1 MCGRYSLSVSPE
13 TNAAWFNFHAS
24 VETIPPR
31 FNIAPTQTAPV
42 VRLDRDG
49 NLEWVSLRWGLV
61 PRWSKDL
68 ASGSKMVNARSETV
82 AEKPAFRDAFR
93 KRRCLVPATGFYEW
107 QKLDARNKQPFY
119 IYHHDGQPLVMAGLW
134 ESWKQQDEMPPI
146 ETFTI
151 LTTEANLTMQFLHN
165 RMPVFLQ
172 QEQFPDWLRCDSLDN
187 QSTQDLMRPAEESLL
202 VMHAVSRRVNS
213 PASDDP
219 LLIEP
224 FTILTTEANLTI
236 PQKYDPKPVERYR
249 QKYFF
254 E

>member
-1 MCGRYSLSVSPE
+1 MCGRYSLSISPE
-13 TNAAWFNFHAS
+13 TIAALFNFYPN

-42 VRLDRDG
+42 VRLDRDR
-49 NLEWVSLRWGLV
+49 NPELARCRWGLV

-68 ASGSKMVNARSETV
+68 ASGSKMINARSETV

-93 KRRCLVPATGFYEW
+93 KRRCLIPVSGFYEW
-107 QKLDARNKQPFY
+107 QKLDARMKQPYY

-134 ESWKQQDEMPPI
+134 ESWKQDEESPPI

-151 LTTEANLTMQFLHN
+151 LTTEANLTMQFLHD

-172 QEQFPDWLRCDSLDN
+172 QAQFADWLRCDGTDIPSAHGML
-187 QSTQDLMRPAEESLL
+187 QPAEESLL

-213 PASDDP
+213 PADDDAA
-219 LLIEP
+219 LIEP
-224 FTILTTEANLTI
+224 ESTV
-236 PQKYDPKPVERYR
+236 PQPRDTKPVERFR
-249 QKYFF
+249 QKSLFD
-254 E
+254 